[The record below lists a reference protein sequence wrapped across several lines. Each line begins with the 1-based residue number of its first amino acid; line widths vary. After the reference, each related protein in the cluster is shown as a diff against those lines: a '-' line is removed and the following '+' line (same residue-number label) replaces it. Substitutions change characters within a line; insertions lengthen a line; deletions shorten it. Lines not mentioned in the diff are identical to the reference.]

1 MLRKFPLT
9 KNYSPTFWQ
18 QLHLELGLL
27 RSSCINN
34 EDEESACQGETE
46 ETEKVET
53 YSKCSEILSGLLF

>member
-34 EDEESACQGETE
+34 EDEESTCQE